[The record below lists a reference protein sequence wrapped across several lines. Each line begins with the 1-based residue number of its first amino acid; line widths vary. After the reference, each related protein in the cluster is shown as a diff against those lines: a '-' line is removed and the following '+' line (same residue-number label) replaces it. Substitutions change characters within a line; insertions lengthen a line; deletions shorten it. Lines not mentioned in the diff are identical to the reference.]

1 MPKDIPLI
9 NAYLSNLTAFG
20 VTQFCLQVDVQ
31 SLAANNA
38 PAADLTDVDLDAIIS
53 QGSFDQD
60 ATGSQG

>member
-38 PAADLTDVDLDAIIS
+38 PTADLTDVDLDAIIS
-53 QGSFDQD
+53 LGSFDQD